1 MEIFLLFILGLALC
15 VAGILGLAFPA
26 LPGAPLLFCGLL
38 LIAWAED
45 FVHVG
50 IVTLGIIAILAILT
64 YVVDLLAGAFGVK
77 RFGASPRAM
86 LGATIGAIIG
96 IFLGLVGILLGPFIG
111 AAIGELS
118 VGRNLQ
124 SAGMAGVGATV
135 GLIIGVAAKLT
146 LAFAMIG
153 LFVLQRFF
161 GF

>member
-1 MEIFLLFILGLALC
+1 MEIFLLIILGCSLCLAGL
-15 VAGILGLAFPA
+15 LGLAFPA

-45 FVHVG
+45 FAYVG
-50 IVTLGIIAILAILT
+50 SITLGVLGILAILT

-86 LGATIGAIIG
+86 AGATIGAVVG
-96 IFLGLVGILLGPFIG
+96 IFMGLVGILLGPFIG

-118 VGRNLQ
+118 AGRNLQ
-124 SAGMAGVGATV
+124 SAGRAGIGATL